1 MNWLY
6 DAYSNVYSTAMM
18 QDVKPREHVAIA
30 KGRADVK
37 RSSLFGRIV
46 RR

>member
-6 DAYSNVYSTAMM
+6 DAYSNVYSTAML
-18 QDVKPREHVAIA
+18 QDVKSREHAATA
-30 KGRADVK
+30 KDSADVK
-37 RSSLFGRIV
+37 RSSLFGRLV